1 MVPYLL
7 FNDNEI
13 ITYTKSLFNER
24 KRSFNKPANK
34 TGKIFSKEAN
44 YDGDICSLDKLS
56 KVLTGKGNKDSQ

>member
-1 MVPYLL
+1 MVSYLL

-13 ITYTKSLFNER
+13 ITYTKSFFNER
-24 KRSFNKPANK
+24 KPANK
-34 TGKIFSKEAN
+34 TSKIFSKEAN

>member
-1 MVPYLL
+1 MCA
-7 FNDNEI
+7 
-13 ITYTKSLFNER
+13 LFNER